1 MKKYFSLTVVCVMGV
16 SFLSVLLNYQIKD
29 VIDAISNQDTYTF
42 FSQIAYLLGIILLLL
57 VVEYGRKVFN
67 ILYLNKVGSYF
78 HSKSLN
84 SSVEKGILLQEEEQL
99 SVGEKVSEITND
111 IEMVKELYYDTK
123 ISMIQGV
130 TSFIFST
137 IALYYLNIWV
147 ATAILLTMLLPILIP
162 LLFKNSLKRK
172 QESISLAKKKYIT
185 YLSDLLRNKLLVKNS
200 YSYRTIM
207 GVAVHKY
214 EKINT
219 DTLTKERQVALVD
232 VLVGFGFYMSLI
244 AILLVGGIQVLHEKM
259 TIGALISMFS
269 ISQELTLPA
278 NLIASSISQIQSVQ
292 SIFENLMKQSH
303 EDNPKEIS
311 IKNLEN
317 IRIEQVSIP
326 FQNFM
331 LDHSKRMI
339 FEKGNKYLI
348 TGKSGGG
355 KSILTLI
362 LTGNLTAFNG
372 EVYLNNK
379 KLQDI
384 SYESLQ
390 KEISYI
396 PQNAS
401 LFHDTIR
408 NNITSYQEI
417 EDEKLLELI
426 YRFQLQDRF
435 PTIESLEQVY
445 TEDSSL
451 SGGQIQRIILIK
463 VLLEDKKWI
472 VLDEAI
478 SALDRDLYRKIEH
491 ELLQLEDRTV
501 IHISHREESLVND
514 LYDEV
519 IQL

>member
-1 MKKYFSLTVVCVMGV
+1 
-16 SFLSVLLNYQIKD
+16 
-29 VIDAISNQDTYTF
+29 
-42 FSQIAYLLGIILLLL
+42 
-57 VVEYGRKVFN
+57 
-67 ILYLNKVGSYF
+67 
-78 HSKSLN
+78 
-84 SSVEKGILLQEEEQL
+84 
-99 SVGEKVSEITND
+99 
-111 IEMVKELYYDTK
+111 
-123 ISMIQGV
+123 
-130 TSFIFST
+130 
-137 IALYYLNIWV
+137 
-147 ATAILLTMLLPILIP
+147 
-162 LLFKNSLKRK
+162 
-172 QESISLAKKKYIT
+172 
-185 YLSDLLRNKLLVKNS
+185 
-200 YSYRTIM
+200 M

-214 EKINT
+214 EKINR

-232 VLVGFGFYMSLI
+232 VLVGFGFYMTLI

-259 TIGALISMFS
+259 TIGALISLFS

-292 SIFENLMKQSH
+292 SIFENLMKQSN
-303 EDNPKEIS
+303 EDNSKEIS
-311 IKNLEN
+311 LENLEN

-331 LDHSKRMI
+331 IAHSKRMI

-362 LTGNLTAFNG
+362 LTGNLTVFDG
-372 EVYLNNK
+372 KVYLNGK

-463 VLLEDKKWI
+463 VLLENKKWI
-472 VLDEAI
+472 ILDEAI
-478 SALDRDLYRKIEH
+478 SALDRELYQKIEH

-501 IHISHREESLVND
+501 IHISHREESFVND